1 MRRFISLS
9 LSAAIAI
16 FAVAAGVSEASQSIV
31 NVAADTP
38 ELTTLVE
45 AVIMADL
52 VDALS
57 DAEDAYTVFAPIN
70 AGFDTLLQDLGV
82 ESLDAIDVDTLV
94 DVLQY
99 HILPGALS
107 AEDLTDATVAGIE
120 ALNGEMLSFSESFD
134 GSTTSVQGLG
144 SRGPKGPTIIQ
155 VRMSVSVHQCGVRPS
170 AHSPRTKNINRHRP
184 LFHFG
189 PDKVPER
196 I

>member
-1 MRRFISLS
+1 MKRRFISLP

-45 AVIMADL
+45 AVIRADL

-99 HILPGALS
+99 HILPGAFS
-107 AEDLTDATVAGIE
+107 AEDLTDATVAGLE

-144 SRGPKGPTIIQ
+144 SRGRKVPAIIQ

-170 AHSPRTKNINRHRP
+170 AHSLLEQKQQPTSTT
-184 LFHFG
+184 
-189 PDKVPER
+189 VPFWPQ
-196 I
+196 